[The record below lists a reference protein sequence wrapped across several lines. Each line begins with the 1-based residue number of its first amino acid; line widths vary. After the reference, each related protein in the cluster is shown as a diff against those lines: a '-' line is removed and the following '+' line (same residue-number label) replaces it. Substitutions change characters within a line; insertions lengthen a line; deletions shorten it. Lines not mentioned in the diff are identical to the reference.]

1 MITEISLEEDFQKI
15 KQEVLDLLI
24 YHKNPYQLCL
34 QGTEPNFQ
42 DWGAG
47 TGSIKELDSIY
58 CHIHSSLENSE
69 IARVIKRHNA
79 VRTRIMRMNPK
90 YCYSVHHDRSKRI
103 HIPIVTDNQAW
114 MVWPYNNF
122 CTQLEEGKMYLTDT
136 TKPHS
141 FFNGS
146 TEERIHLV
154 MCV

>member
-1 MITEISLEEDFQKI
+1 MIHEIELLEDFQKI
-15 KQEVLDLLI
+15 KQEVLNLLELHQ
-24 YHKNPYQLCL
+24 YPFQLCL
-34 QGTEPNFQ
+34 QGTDPNFQ

-58 CHIHSSLENSE
+58 CHTHSSLENSE
-69 IARVIKRHNA
+69 IARVIKRHGA
-79 VRTRIMRMNPK
+79 VRTRIMRMIPK

-114 MVWPYNNF
+114 MVWPYDNF
-122 CTQLEEGKMYLTDT
+122 CTQLKAGKMYLTDT